1 MDKKKMSFSM
11 YFENNKINKNIP
23 KSNSKNSFESIIFTD
38 NEGNL
43 LSNLNNSS
51 NNCCSSSSFKINN
64 NKLINNILPR
74 KTYIWVNDTNVLE
87 CYSCNLKFDLINRK
101 HHCRLCGRIF
111 CYECSKFFVNYYHL
125 DNYQLINREK
135 YMDFYL
141 SNYKNFKSHRVCLN
155 CKKIL
160 KQIKDLS
167 HDIKLLELLNLD
179 IKSYFK
185 FKYTNKKY
193 YDAVS
198 IILSRIREIQYYLP
212 GHIFNCFETKFLLT
226 HYNDILGHN
235 RYFRNFLKVLDKSNY
250 SNEDI
255 ISIIDNIKTKL
266 KKDKNDKYYFE
277 KNYNCWI
284 LMCNRDCNSYLD
296 ISDIIDILLNVE
308 NENIRDFVIKYFFC
322 KLDISDEKLLCFL
335 PILIYTIRF
344 DKFKNELSHYLISR
358 AKKSEL
364 IRINFYWELKVQ
376 VEEVCY
382 QDKYIQINNLF
393 KKELLNE
400 LGYED
405 YNKFLKQQEIT
416 NELFIFKNKSKLVDN
431 IQNKYINEEN
441 KYKLP
446 IYKKDSYITK
456 FHTNHIKIIN
466 SATQP
471 LLIPYLD
478 NHNNLNHILF
488 KNEDIRK
495 DRIITLIIKLFDII
509 LKENDLE
516 MNITNYDVIPT
527 SLNSGIIQIV
537 DSSTT
542 IYDVYNLHKTTLLNF
557 ILEKNSLNKVED
569 LRHKFITSLA
579 SYCVITYLLGIGDRH
594 LDNILIRDDGCL
606 FHIDFNFIL
615 GSDPKLFK
623 SEIRITDEMINALGG
638 VNSKNFDDFLLYVD
652 KVYSILRRY
661 PDLIL
666 NCLFLL
672 TKIRN
677 QNIDINVLRE
687 QINQRFMP
695 GELEAKANLNIKNTI
710 NSSSKAGGFTDFV
723 HYQAKENTIIKS
735 LNKIIKKII

>member
-1 MDKKKMSFSM
+1 MGKKKMSFSM
-11 YFENNKINKNIP
+11 YFDNNKSNQKKNE
-23 KSNSKNSFESIIFTD
+23 KYENSPYESIIFTD
-38 NEGNL
+38 NDGNM
-43 LSNLNNSS
+43 LSNIDNSS
-51 NNCCSSSSFKINN
+51 NNSFTTPFKENN

-74 KTYIWVNDTNVLE
+74 KTYIWVSDSNVLE
-87 CYSCNLKFDLINRK
+87 CYSCSLKFDMINRK

-111 CYECSKFFVNYYHL
+111 CYECSKFYVNYYNL

-167 HDIKLLELLNLD
+167 HDIRLLELLNLD
-179 IKSYFK
+179 IKSYSLFK
-185 FKYTNKKY
+185 GTSKSY
-193 YDAVS
+193 YNAVS
-198 IILSRIREIQYYLP
+198 ILLSRIREIQYYLP
-212 GHIFNCFETKFLLT
+212 GHIYNSFEFKYLLT
-226 HYNDILGHN
+226 NYNDILGHN
-235 RYFRNFLKVLDKSNY
+235 RYFRNFLKILDKSNY
-250 SNEDI
+250 KTDEIKKI
-255 ISIIDNIKTKL
+255 IANLIKIL
-266 KKDKNDKYYFE
+266 ILDKKKYCF
-277 KNYNCWI
+277 KRTYNCWI
-284 LMCNRDCNSYLD
+284 LMCNRDCNSSLD
-296 ISDIIDILLNVE
+296 ISDIVDILLNVE
-308 NENIRDFVIKYFFC
+308 NEDIREFVVKYFLT
-322 KLDISDEKLLCFL
+322 KLEISDEKLLCFL

-344 DKFKNELSHYLISR
+344 DKFKNQLSHYLIARS
-358 AKKSEL
+358 KKSEL
-364 IRINFYWELKVQ
+364 IRINFFWELKVQ

-393 KKELLNE
+393 KKELLSE
-400 LGYED
+400 MGYSE
-405 YNKFLKQQEIT
+405 YNTFIKQQEIT

-431 IQNKYINEEN
+431 IQKKTINEEN
-441 KYKLP
+441 IYKLP
-446 IYKKDSYITK
+446 IYNEDSYVSK

-478 NHNNLNHILF
+478 NKNNLNHILF

-509 LKENDLE
+509 LKENELD
-516 MNITNYDVIPT
+516 MNITYYDVIPT

-542 IYDVYNLHKTTLLNF
+542 IYDIYNLHKTTLLNY
-557 ILEKNSLNKVED
+557 ILEKNSSNKVEN
-569 LRHKFITSLA
+569 LRLKFITSLA

-594 LDNILIRDDGCL
+594 LDNILIKDDGCL

-615 GSDPKLFK
+615 GADPKMFK
-623 SEIRITDEMINALGG
+623 SEIRITEEMINALGG
-638 VNSKNFDDFLLYVD
+638 TNSKNFDDFLLYVD

-661 PDLIL
+661 PDLVL

-672 TKIRN
+672 TKIKN

-687 QINQRFMP
+687 QVNQRFMP
-695 GELEAKANLNIKNTI
+695 GELETKANLSIKNTI
-710 NSSSKAGGFTDFV
+710 NSSSKAGGFTDFF
-723 HYQAKENTIIKS
+723 HYQAKENAIIKGI
-735 LNKIIKKII
+735 NGIIKKII